1 MKKNKTL
8 DFLQKNYGW
17 IVALITG
24 VSIIITF
31 VLKFIKYICSTFYFY
46 YYGISYELFNSEEL
60 NILYNFGFSIIII
73 LCICSL
79 IYCYIQLFN
88 SKKLELKTKA
98 LNTFLIIISN
108 LIMVYSINTEY
119 SIWNIIINTG
129 LLIATEII
137 MIFVFFKKSKKE
149 ETEKLETKSI
159 LNSLKI
165 LPFYLIFVV
174 FVILFEYGLWI
185 KMNKTYRIV
194 DNDTGKTI
202 YTGKSKKLGNMVS
215 SETVTKMK
223 ELMAE
228 GLIDVK
234 SRIIFVNDGSMDLTW
249 KIIEDL
255 HNKDTLFGGINLTR
269 NRGHQNALLA
279 GLMTVKDDA
288 DIVISLDADLQDDIN
303 VFDEMLRKNNEGYD
317 VIYGVRNDRKKD
329 SFFKRHTAQMFYKLT
344 NKLGGDLIYNH
355 ADFRLMSRRALEG
368 LAQFEEVNLFLRGIV
383 PLIGYPST
391 IVEYERKERLAGKS
405 KYPLRKMM
413 SFAIEGI
420 TSLSIKPMRF
430 VTGMGIF
437 VFLVSIAMMIYA
449 FVSYF
454 TGRVVAGWTSILISV
469 WAIGGMVLLGLGIVG
484 SYIGKIYLE
493 TKKRPRYIVEKYI
506 NERE

>member
-1 MKKNKTL
+1 MAK
-8 DFLQKNYGW
+8 
-17 IVALITG
+17 
-24 VSIIITF
+24 
-31 VLKFIKYICSTFYFY
+31 
-46 YYGISYELFNSEEL
+46 
-60 NILYNFGFSIIII
+60 ILYLVIP
-73 LCICSL
+73 
-79 IYCYIQLFN
+79 CYNEEEVLADTAG
-88 SKKLELKTKA
+88 KLDK
-98 LNTFLIIISN
+98 
-108 LIMVYSINTEY
+108 
-119 SIWNIIINTG
+119 
-129 LLIATEII
+129 
-137 MIFVFFKKSKKE
+137 
-149 ETEKLETKSI
+149 
-159 LNSLKI
+159 
-165 LPFYLIFVV
+165 
-174 FVILFEYGLWI
+174 
-185 KMNKTYRIV
+185 
-194 DNDTGKTI
+194 
-202 YTGKSKKLGNMVS
+202 
-215 SETVTKMK
+215 KMK

-303 VFDEMLRKNNEGYD
+303 VFEEMLRKNNEGYD
-317 VIYGVRNDRKKD
+317 VVYGVRNDRKKD

-405 KYPLRKMM
+405 KYPLKKMM

-454 TGRVVAGWTSILISV
+454 TGSVVAGWTSILISV

>member
-1 MKKNKTL
+1 MAK
-8 DFLQKNYGW
+8 
-17 IVALITG
+17 
-24 VSIIITF
+24 
-31 VLKFIKYICSTFYFY
+31 
-46 YYGISYELFNSEEL
+46 
-60 NILYNFGFSIIII
+60 ILYLVIP
-73 LCICSL
+73 
-79 IYCYIQLFN
+79 CYNEEEVLADTAG
-88 SKKLELKTKA
+88 KLDK
-98 LNTFLIIISN
+98 
-108 LIMVYSINTEY
+108 
-119 SIWNIIINTG
+119 
-129 LLIATEII
+129 
-137 MIFVFFKKSKKE
+137 
-149 ETEKLETKSI
+149 
-159 LNSLKI
+159 
-165 LPFYLIFVV
+165 
-174 FVILFEYGLWI
+174 
-185 KMNKTYRIV
+185 
-194 DNDTGKTI
+194 
-202 YTGKSKKLGNMVS
+202 
-215 SETVTKMK
+215 KMK

-303 VFDEMLRKNNEGYD
+303 VFEEMLRKNNEGYD

-420 TSLSIKPMRF
+420 TSLSIKPMKF

>member
-1 MKKNKTL
+1 MAK
-8 DFLQKNYGW
+8 
-17 IVALITG
+17 
-24 VSIIITF
+24 
-31 VLKFIKYICSTFYFY
+31 
-46 YYGISYELFNSEEL
+46 
-60 NILYNFGFSIIII
+60 ILYLVIP
-73 LCICSL
+73 
-79 IYCYIQLFN
+79 CYNEEEVLADTAG
-88 SKKLELKTKA
+88 KL
-98 LNTFLIIISN
+98 
-108 LIMVYSINTEY
+108 
-119 SIWNIIINTG
+119 
-129 LLIATEII
+129 
-137 MIFVFFKKSKKE
+137 
-149 ETEKLETKSI
+149 
-159 LNSLKI
+159 
-165 LPFYLIFVV
+165 
-174 FVILFEYGLWI
+174 
-185 KMNKTYRIV
+185 NK
-194 DNDTGKTI
+194 
-202 YTGKSKKLGNMVS
+202 
-215 SETVTKMK
+215 KMK

-255 HNKDTLFGGINLTR
+255 HNKDILFGGINLTR

-303 VFDEMLRKNNEGYD
+303 VFEEMLRKNNEGYD
-317 VIYGVRNDRKKD
+317 VVYGVRNDRKKD
-329 SFFKRHTAQMFYKLT
+329 SFFKRQTAQMFYKLT

-405 KYPLRKMM
+405 KYPFKKMM

>member
-1 MKKNKTL
+1 MAK
-8 DFLQKNYGW
+8 
-17 IVALITG
+17 
-24 VSIIITF
+24 
-31 VLKFIKYICSTFYFY
+31 
-46 YYGISYELFNSEEL
+46 
-60 NILYNFGFSIIII
+60 ILYLVIP
-73 LCICSL
+73 
-79 IYCYIQLFN
+79 CYNEEEVLADTAG
-88 SKKLELKTKA
+88 KLDK
-98 LNTFLIIISN
+98 
-108 LIMVYSINTEY
+108 
-119 SIWNIIINTG
+119 
-129 LLIATEII
+129 
-137 MIFVFFKKSKKE
+137 
-149 ETEKLETKSI
+149 
-159 LNSLKI
+159 
-165 LPFYLIFVV
+165 
-174 FVILFEYGLWI
+174 
-185 KMNKTYRIV
+185 
-194 DNDTGKTI
+194 
-202 YTGKSKKLGNMVS
+202 
-215 SETVTKMK
+215 KMK

-317 VIYGVRNDRKKD
+317 VVYGVRNDRKKD

-405 KYPLRKMM
+405 KYPLKKMM

>member
-1 MKKNKTL
+1 MAK
-8 DFLQKNYGW
+8 
-17 IVALITG
+17 
-24 VSIIITF
+24 
-31 VLKFIKYICSTFYFY
+31 
-46 YYGISYELFNSEEL
+46 
-60 NILYNFGFSIIII
+60 ILYLVIP
-73 LCICSL
+73 
-79 IYCYIQLFN
+79 CYNEEEVLADTAG
-88 SKKLELKTKA
+88 KLDK
-98 LNTFLIIISN
+98 
-108 LIMVYSINTEY
+108 
-119 SIWNIIINTG
+119 
-129 LLIATEII
+129 
-137 MIFVFFKKSKKE
+137 
-149 ETEKLETKSI
+149 
-159 LNSLKI
+159 
-165 LPFYLIFVV
+165 
-174 FVILFEYGLWI
+174 
-185 KMNKTYRIV
+185 
-194 DNDTGKTI
+194 
-202 YTGKSKKLGNMVS
+202 
-215 SETVTKMK
+215 KMK

-228 GLIDVK
+228 RLIDVK

-303 VFDEMLRKNNEGYD
+303 VFEEMLRKNNEGYD
-317 VIYGVRNDRKKD
+317 VVYGVRNDRKKD

-405 KYPLRKMM
+405 KYPLKKMM

>member
-1 MKKNKTL
+1 MAK
-8 DFLQKNYGW
+8 
-17 IVALITG
+17 
-24 VSIIITF
+24 
-31 VLKFIKYICSTFYFY
+31 
-46 YYGISYELFNSEEL
+46 
-60 NILYNFGFSIIII
+60 ILYLVIP
-73 LCICSL
+73 
-79 IYCYIQLFN
+79 CYNEEEVLADTAG
-88 SKKLELKTKA
+88 KLDK
-98 LNTFLIIISN
+98 
-108 LIMVYSINTEY
+108 
-119 SIWNIIINTG
+119 
-129 LLIATEII
+129 
-137 MIFVFFKKSKKE
+137 
-149 ETEKLETKSI
+149 
-159 LNSLKI
+159 
-165 LPFYLIFVV
+165 
-174 FVILFEYGLWI
+174 
-185 KMNKTYRIV
+185 
-194 DNDTGKTI
+194 
-202 YTGKSKKLGNMVS
+202 
-215 SETVTKMK
+215 KMK

-234 SRIIFVNDGSMDLTW
+234 SRIIFVNDGSMDLT
-249 KIIEDL
+249 IEDL

-317 VIYGVRNDRKKD
+317 VVYGVRNDRKKD

>member
-1 MKKNKTL
+1 MAK
-8 DFLQKNYGW
+8 
-17 IVALITG
+17 
-24 VSIIITF
+24 
-31 VLKFIKYICSTFYFY
+31 
-46 YYGISYELFNSEEL
+46 
-60 NILYNFGFSIIII
+60 ILYLVIP
-73 LCICSL
+73 
-79 IYCYIQLFN
+79 CYNEEEVLADTAG
-88 SKKLELKTKA
+88 KLDK
-98 LNTFLIIISN
+98 
-108 LIMVYSINTEY
+108 
-119 SIWNIIINTG
+119 
-129 LLIATEII
+129 
-137 MIFVFFKKSKKE
+137 
-149 ETEKLETKSI
+149 
-159 LNSLKI
+159 
-165 LPFYLIFVV
+165 
-174 FVILFEYGLWI
+174 
-185 KMNKTYRIV
+185 
-194 DNDTGKTI
+194 
-202 YTGKSKKLGNMVS
+202 
-215 SETVTKMK
+215 KMK

-303 VFDEMLRKNNEGYD
+303 VFEEMLRKNNEGYD
-317 VIYGVRNDRKKD
+317 VVYGVRNDRKKD

-405 KYPLRKMM
+405 KDPLRKMM

>member
-1 MKKNKTL
+1 MAK
-8 DFLQKNYGW
+8 
-17 IVALITG
+17 
-24 VSIIITF
+24 
-31 VLKFIKYICSTFYFY
+31 
-46 YYGISYELFNSEEL
+46 
-60 NILYNFGFSIIII
+60 ILYLVIP
-73 LCICSL
+73 
-79 IYCYIQLFN
+79 CYNEEEVLADTAG
-88 SKKLELKTKA
+88 KLDK
-98 LNTFLIIISN
+98 
-108 LIMVYSINTEY
+108 
-119 SIWNIIINTG
+119 
-129 LLIATEII
+129 
-137 MIFVFFKKSKKE
+137 
-149 ETEKLETKSI
+149 
-159 LNSLKI
+159 
-165 LPFYLIFVV
+165 
-174 FVILFEYGLWI
+174 
-185 KMNKTYRIV
+185 
-194 DNDTGKTI
+194 
-202 YTGKSKKLGNMVS
+202 
-215 SETVTKMK
+215 KMK

-303 VFDEMLRKNNEGYD
+303 VFEEMLRKNNEGYD

-405 KYPLRKMM
+405 KYPLKKMM

-420 TSLSIKPMRF
+420 TSLSIKPMKF

-454 TGRVVAGWTSILISV
+454 TGRVVAGWTSILITV
-469 WAIGGMVLLGLGIVG
+469 WAICGMVLLGLGIVG